1 MILKER
7 IYNLLKDGHKTT
19 KYLQQKLSDKHS
31 RNLAATIS
39 NNKDIFVRLDR
50 GLVGLRDRDEKL
62 VQRTV
67 FFSRLAIWKKV
78 FNLLRNEPLSM
89 QEIYDALPDTLRVS
103 IRANI
108 SMNKDKFIYI
118 KQGVVG
124 LKGRDEHLIKPKPPK
139 IPKQKPITIAM
150 LIKQFLATG
159 PKSLG
164 QIYTA
169 FPEFKKKS
177 ITSKLA
183 LDKGI
188 IKIGREKYTL
198 KNT

>member
-7 IYNLLKDGHKTT
+7 IYNLLKDGPKAT
-19 KYLQQKLSDKHS
+19 KYLQKQLSDKHS

-50 GLVGLRDRDEKL
+50 GLVGLRKRDEQL
-62 VQRTV
+62 VRRTV
-67 FFSRLAIWKKV
+67 FFNRLAIWKQIY
-78 FNLLRNEPLSM
+78 NLLRNEPLSM
-89 QEIYDALPDTLRVS
+89 QEIYDALPNTRRVS

-124 LKGRDEHLIKPKPPK
+124 LKDRDEHLIKPEIPK
-139 IPKQKPITIAM
+139 KPKQKPVTIAM
-150 LIKQFLATG
+150 LLKQFLATG
-159 PKSLG
+159 PKTLEE
-164 QIYTA
+164 IYA
-169 FPEFKKKS
+169 EFPEFKRKS

-183 LDKGI
+183 LDNEIVKVG
-188 IKIGREKYTL
+188 KERYAL
-198 KNT
+198 KKA